1 MVPIWSRRKRSAWQ
15 HMLTSLFLLCFC
27 WLDSQALSGDTNAP
41 GAALATPSPALWWV
55 CAAAHPEPLHAGAHP
70 RFRHLPPPQA
80 SCWNGKERHLPPG
93 RILSFAKRPF
103 ILDPAQQVISIS
115 VRWGVVC
122 SGNQAAKQDAHS
134 IFPRVLLPVPHG
146 CLPCQNIW
154 EWLIQLPRTTTWEC
168 MTKTPA
174 AIYWGPHYQRK
185 DYYPAAGRGM
195 NPGECAKIMWGLVNK
210 HGLGRRHSQSHGI
223 RHTACRKEN
232 RWHENSLFSPSASR
246 RSYWWETC
254 QNFPKSQ
261 SLS

>member
-1 MVPIWSRRKRSAWQ
+1 
-15 HMLTSLFLLCFC
+15 ML
-27 WLDSQALSGDTNAP
+27 P
-41 GAALATPSPALWWV
+41 GLPW
-55 CAAAHPEPLHAGAHP
+55 
-70 RFRHLPPPQA
+70 PPPAQPCGGSVPQPTLSPSTQA
-80 SCWNGKERHLPPG
+80 PILASGIFHLLRLPAEMERRGICHQEG
-93 RILSFAKRPF
+93 SFPLQKRPF
-103 ILDPAQQVISIS
+103 ILDPAQQVISVS

-185 DYYPAAGRGM
+185 DYCPAAGRGM

-210 HGLGRRHSQSHGI
+210 HGLGRRHSQSHRI
-223 RHTACRKEN
+223 RHTACRKDN
-232 RWHENSLFSPSASR
+232 RWHKNSLFSPSASR